1 MKEARITKLVTYKTN
16 YTQPAFYLEAVYPN
30 GSETEA
36 YCGITEAQTK
46 SCETENVYTGDEA
59 IRKFWDIKFGTLTDT
74 ERSLILSVFPDI
86 ESKDKT
92 TLKTPQELH
101 GIAFRKALRHFA
113 VPCPRC
119 GGSGSYAQSVAYTE
133 VDSGVCHKCFG
144 RGKVLPRLTAKKT
157 RRNQKLFQVGGETM
171 ILNIVLISAIVVLTA
186 GMIAAFAIDYK
197 RAKTGRKSVFW
208 GKKNRR

>member
-1 MKEARITKLVTYKTN
+1 MKGARITKLITYKTN
-16 YTQPAFYLEAVYPN
+16 YTQPVFYLEAIYPN

-59 IRKFWDIKFGTLTDT
+59 IRKFWDIKFEMLTDT

-113 VPCPRC
+113 ITCPRC

-144 RGKVLPRLTAKKT
+144 RGKVLPRLTAKNSMKSKVISS
-157 RRNQKLFQVGGETM
+157 RRGNNDTQHS
-171 ILNIVLISAIVVLTA
+171 LISVIVVLTA
-186 GMIAAFAIDYK
+186 GMIAAFAVDYK
-197 RAKTGRKSVFW
+197 RAKAGKKPVLW
-208 GKKNRR
+208 EKKNRR

>member
-1 MKEARITKLVTYKTN
+1 MNTQTIKQEDLRRAMALGLPLTGRENSLITLFGQSAAYEKEDK
-16 YTQPAFYLEAVYPN
+16 PAFVDKYLKPLVVALGIGEAIYPN

-59 IRKFWDIKFGTLTDT
+59 IRKFWDIKFEMLTDT

-113 VPCPRC
+113 ITCPRC

-144 RGKVLPRLTAKKT
+144 RGKVLPRLTAKK
-157 RRNQKLFQVGGETM
+157 LEE
-171 ILNIVLISAIVVLTA
+171 I
-186 GMIAAFAIDYK
+186 
-197 RAKTGRKSVFW
+197 KSYFKSE
-208 GKKNRR
+208 GKQ

>member
-1 MKEARITKLVTYKTN
+1 MKEARITKLVTYKTH

-59 IRKFWDIKFGTLTDT
+59 IRKFWDIKFGMLTDT

-144 RGKVLPRLTAKKT
+144 RGKVLPRLTAKKLEEIKNYF
-157 RRNQKLFQVGGETM
+157 RSE
-171 ILNIVLISAIVVLTA
+171 
-186 GMIAAFAIDYK
+186 
-197 RAKTGRKSVFW
+197 
-208 GKKNRR
+208 GKQ